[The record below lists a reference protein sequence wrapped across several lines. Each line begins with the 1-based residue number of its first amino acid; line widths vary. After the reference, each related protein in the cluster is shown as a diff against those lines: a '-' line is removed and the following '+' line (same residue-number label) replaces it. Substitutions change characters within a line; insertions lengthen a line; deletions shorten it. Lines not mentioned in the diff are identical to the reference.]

1 MLKFLHAVDIGI
13 NAVMATI
20 ESIALSIVSR
30 LATWSAPVP
39 SAVAVTR
46 SVMHTLSLPLEV
58 GVFVAIT
65 LEVFGIA
72 AAHQWLESREWNAT
86 KKAREPE
93 ADARIGKWATVS
105 YVVIAEI
112 MIVTMELRTILETGQ
127 PWGLGALVFPPMTLI
142 IVLIANERM
151 LQHQR
156 RMDRIEAQKVG
167 RKRESHVGQGE
178 TNGTTEISV
187 RQERGTYLDYLAL
200 VKSHNSDGEL
210 TAREIMKELS
220 VPRSTAYRWITKGG
234 NGHESL

>member
-46 SVMHTLSLPLEV
+46 SVMHTLSLPIEV

-86 KKAREPE
+86 KKAKEPE

-105 YVVIAEI
+105 YVIIAEI

-142 IVLIANERM
+142 IVLVANERM
-151 LQHQR
+151 LQNNR
-156 RMDRIEAQKVG
+156 RMNRMEAQEASG
-167 RKRESHVGQGE
+167 SSDYQ
-178 TNGTTEISV
+178 TF
-187 RQERGTYLDYLAL
+187 RQLMAR
-200 VKSHNSDGEL
+200 DGENMSIESL
-210 TAREIMKELS
+210 AERMGKSPRTISRWKARMM
-220 VPRSTAYRWITKGG
+220 GG
-234 NGHESL
+234 NEHESL

>member
-1 MLKFLHAVDIGI
+1 MLKLLHRTDITI
-13 NAVMATI
+13 DAIMATI

-46 SVMHTLSLPLEV
+46 SVMHTLSLPIEV

-86 KKAREPE
+86 KKSREPE
-93 ADARIGKWATVS
+93 AEERIGKWATVS
-105 YVVIAEI
+105 YVVIAEV
-112 MIVTMELRTILETGQ
+112 MIVTMELRTILESGQ

-142 IVLIANERM
+142 IVLVANERM
-151 LQHQR
+151 MQHQR
-156 RMDRIEAQKVG
+156 RMDRMEARGSSV
-167 RKRESHVGQGE
+167 
-178 TNGTTEISV
+178 NG
-187 RQERGTYLDYLAL
+187 DYGMFCQLMA
-200 VKSHNSDGEL
+200 SDGENMPIEL
-210 TAREIMKELS
+210 LAEKMGKSERTISRWKARMM
-220 VPRSTAYRWITKGG
+220 GG